1 MRKLLALALFVLGLL
16 ASEAQAGQAYE
27 PDAFAAAQAAGK
39 PILVDVTAP
48 WCPTCRKQKP
58 IIAAI
63 EADPAFAGLLV
74 FHVDYDTDRDALWDF
89 KAQRQATLIV
99 FKGKEEKGRS
109 ISETD
114 ADKIRAMVKKSF

>member
-1 MRKLLALALFVLGLL
+1 MRKLLALALFILGFLVSD
-16 ASEAQAGQAYE
+16 AHAGQAF
-27 PDAFAAAQAAGK
+27 DHKAFEAAQAADK
-39 PILVDVTAP
+39 PILVDITAP

-89 KAQRQATLIV
+89 KVQRQATLII
-99 FKGKEEKGRS
+99 FKGKEERGRS
-109 ISETD
+109 VSETD
-114 ADKIRAMVKKSF
+114 ADKIREMVKKAF

>member
-1 MRKLLALALFVLGLL
+1 MRKFLPAALLILL
-16 ASEAQAGQAYE
+16 MAGSEARAGQAYD
-27 PDAFAAAQAAGK
+27 PDLFAKAQEAGK
-39 PILVDVTAP
+39 AILVDVTAP
-48 WCPTCRKQKP
+48 WCPTCRRQKP

-89 KAQRQATLIV
+89 KAQRQATLII
-99 FKGKEEKGRS
+99 FKGKEERGRS

-114 ADKIRAMVKKSF
+114 PDKIRAMVKKGF